1 MAARRSV
8 PPGSMKSPPLDREE
22 KAILAKIRRY
32 EAKEARDEEREAQ
45 KLASK
50 ALTQPMELRS
60 AALTQPM
67 ELRSAGPAAASSME
81 FVLTNTTPGASGK
94 ELVSS
99 AEELRIALEDFA
111 KKVEDIK
118 TLWNVLRNSPE
129 EQHIAYMAVE
139 AMKQRFQES
148 MPSATAVKAVQQAVQ
163 VIGKPAGAESIKPG
177 RSGNSGEPTLAS
189 MDCDGI
195 DDWSNPAS
203 KNYGEFL
210 VALGYG
216 AEGSTS
222 IFVGDIPMVV
232 TVDQLQVMI
241 GVKAEIVRYHEN
253 RKFGHAKIV
262 LSKLDV
268 VRVLELQLTVSGQ
281 KLRVAR
287 WQSKAPSHRV
297 PAVATNRRKSEMA
310 KQARQERK
318 SEAVKQARQEQARF
332 VADLLHA
339 QAAPNV
345 RRLYSQVTSNTA
357 EARMKSMETAIHGVR
372 QLLERLTKHRQ

>member
-1 MAARRSV
+1 MAARSV
-8 PPGSMKSPPLDREE
+8 PPGSMKSPPLDRED
-22 KAILAKIRRY
+22 KAILAMLRRSQ
-32 EAKEARDEEREAQ
+32 AMEARDDERVAQ
-45 KLASK
+45 ELASK
-50 ALTQPMELRS
+50 ALTRPMELRS

-177 RSGNSGEPTLAS
+177 RSGNSGEPTLS
-189 MDCDGI
+189 MEDYGI
-195 DDWSNPAS
+195 DDWSDPVNAD
-203 KNYGEFL
+203 
-210 VALGYG
+210 
-216 AEGSTS
+216 GSTS

-232 TVDQLQVMI
+232 TVDQLQVML
-241 GVKAEIVRYHEN
+241 GVKAEIVRYHED
-253 RKFGHAKIV
+253 RKFGHAKIIV
-262 LSKLDV
+262 SKLDV
-268 VRVLELQLTVSGQ
+268 VRVLELELTVSGQ

-287 WQSKAPSHRV
+287 WRSKAPSHRV

-310 KQARQERK
+310 MKQARQERK
-318 SEAVKQARQEQARF
+318 SEMAMKQARQEQARF
-332 VADLLHA
+332 VADLLRA
-339 QAAPNV
+339 QAAPNI
-345 RRLYSQVTSNTA
+345 RRLYSQVASNTA
-357 EARMKSMETAIHGVR
+357 EARMKSMETAIDGVR